1 MPGITSLAAKGAI
14 AVALFAAVLK
24 SVALVKPTLFLLI
37 PNVGFIFHTILT
49 GQAPPP
55 YFTYDAWEPE
65 EARTWLKDGDV
76 VVATGAKSGTTWM
89 LYCTHQIRTKGAADA
104 DELFEDISIG
114 TPWPELLQD
123 ADMTWAK
130 QKELLNTT
138 ILPSG
143 VPLKEKWDNA
153 RYPFRVWKSHA
164 TPQTLP
170 IKEFP
175 NVKFISM
182 TRNGIDVLS
191 SMIPFFNSH
200 SDEFR
205 KMWGGFPP
213 ADTGSMEDNAAKR
226 LAELMPGGMLESIYF
241 GYVKAWWPSRNE
253 PNVFLS
259 HYADAVKDLRGH
271 VTKLSKFVGV
281 DLNKEELD
289 TVVERCG
296 MPHMK
301 KNAHMF
307 KYRLPLSDKW
317 SSANIME
324 LGAMTR
330 KGGVGTGK
338 ADFTDEQKAAWA
350 KAEEEMLGDDP
361 ALLKYAREGG
371 TFIK

>member
-24 SVALVKPTLFLLI
+24 SVALVKPSLFLLI

-114 TPWPELLQD
+114 TPWVELLQD
-123 ADMTWAK
+123 TDMTWAK

-191 SMIPFFNSH
+191 SMIPFFNAH

-226 LAELMPGGMLESIYF
+226 LAELMPGGMLESLYF
-241 GYVKAWWPSRNE
+241 GYVKAWWPFRNE
-253 PNVFLS
+253 PNVFFS

-271 VTKLSKFVGV
+271 VTKLSKFIGV

-317 SSANIME
+317 SSAYIME

-330 KGGVGTGK
+330 KGGVGGGK

-371 TFIK
+371 TTK